1 MKENTNNSGEIIQ
14 NNEVNSNIPQLKQLV
29 DLMGYI
35 QLSTNNLDYYANS
48 IPIGA
53 FCNSISF
60 ILYGFQLCKVFNNED
75 NFLYGVILIFGGIGQ
90 ITSGILEFIKIRTF
104 PSLVYLTY
112 GFYCLSLYIIKTTD
126 IFSGDAS
133 SKDLSAFY
141 GAWMIIS
148 IPITISSIKINLLYV
163 LHTFLTM
170 AFFVLEV
177 FGQGFKE
184 DNVRNKTG
192 GIILSISGFV
202 SLYIFLNQVINE
214 TLKFQF
220 LPAIPFVPDNEI
232 DIVAD
237 YKGNSN

>member
-1 MKENTNNSGEIIQ
+1 
-14 NNEVNSNIPQLKQLV
+14 
-29 DLMGYI
+29 MGYI

-112 GFYCLSLYIIKTTD
+112 GFYCLSLYIIKTD
-126 IFSGDAS
+126 NIFLGEAS
-133 SKDLSAFY
+133 PKDLSAFY

-202 SLYIFLNQVINE
+202 SLYIFLNQVVNE

-237 YKGNSN
+237 YKGNFN